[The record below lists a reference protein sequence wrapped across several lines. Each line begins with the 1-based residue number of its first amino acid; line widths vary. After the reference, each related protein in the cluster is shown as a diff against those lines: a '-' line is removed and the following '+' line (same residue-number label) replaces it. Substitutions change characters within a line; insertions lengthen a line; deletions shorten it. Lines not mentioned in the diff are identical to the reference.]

1 MALTAEERQR
11 YSRDLAEYTMR
22 QFSAARKTLDNHK
35 AAAAKLP
42 AVHAARDGS
51 MSLRKGLYERDTPD
65 AHQSLTR
72 PPQDNHTTCNPSPH
86 TKNPFRHDPLAPAS
100 A

>member
-11 YSRDLAEYTMR
+11 YSRELAEYTMR

-51 MSLRKGLYERDTPD
+51 MSPRKGQSHHHVQPLT
-65 AHQSLTR
+65 AHQKSVQT
-72 PPQDNHTTCNPSPH
+72 
-86 TKNPFRHDPLAPAS
+86 
-100 A
+100 